1 MYKYYITKLVRKI
14 LKLLYVFPVNSNRIL
29 FYSFSGK
36 DFSDSPKYISEYIE
50 NKNIGYNLVWAL
62 NNPDKFQYLQDRGY
76 KVIKYNSIVH
86 LYYGITSK
94 FIVTN
99 TGPYKALE
107 YRKSQVIINT
117 WHGGGAYKK
126 TGRDNPYKDKY
137 KRLYNEKFGQSGVS
151 LFLSSSKAFT
161 KFAVKGAFGYKGK
174 IAEVGL
180 PRNDILFKVDEH
192 ESIALEVRRQ
202 LGIDNN
208 AKILLF
214 APTWRNYET
223 EKFEKIDV
231 DGLLKACGERFGGK
245 WVFVFRGHNLSKES
259 SYKAKESCCVDATN
273 YNDMQKLMIAAEVLV
288 SDYSSCVWDFSLMFK
303 PCFLFT
309 PDLNMYDQT
318 FAFYTPIYNWGFK
331 VCQSNCELV
340 ESVKSFDSEAFI
352 NAVNDNHRLFGNSET
367 GAAIEYVYK
376 YIIETN

>member
-1 MYKYYITKLVRKI
+1 VKC
-14 LKLLYVFPVNSNRIL
+14 NRVL

-36 DFSDSPKYISEYIE
+36 DFSDSPKYISEFIE
-50 NKNIGYNLVWAL
+50 NKNIGYELVWAV
-62 NNPDKFQYLQDRGY
+62 NNPEEFQCLLDRGY
-76 KVIKYNSIVH
+76 KVIKYNSLAH

-94 FIVTN
+94 FIITN

-137 KRLYNEKFGQSGVS
+137 KRLYNEKFGQAGVK

-161 KFAVKGAFGYKGK
+161 KYAIIGAFGYEGE

-180 PRNDILFKVDEH
+180 PRNDILFKVNEH

-208 AKILLF
+208 AKILLY

-259 SYKAKESCCVDATN
+259 SHVAKESCCIDATN
-273 YNDMQKLMIAAEVLV
+273 YYDMQKLMIAAEVLV
-288 SDYSSCVWDFSLMFK
+288 SDYSSCIWDFSLMFK
-303 PCFLFT
+303 PCFLYV
-309 PDLNMYDQT
+309 PDLKKYDQT
-318 FAFYTPIYNWGFK
+318 FAFYTPIYSWGFS
-331 VCQSNCELV
+331 VCESNGELV
-340 ESVKSFDSEAFI
+340 ASVRRFDRKSYIDSVKE
-352 NAVNDNHRLFGNSET
+352 NHKLFGNAET

-376 YIIETN
+376 YIVETN

>member
-1 MYKYYITKLVRKI
+1 MYKYYITKLVRKL
-14 LKLLYVFPVNSNRIL
+14 LKLLYVFPVNSNTIL

-50 NKNIGYNLVWAL
+50 NKNIGYKLVWAL
-62 NNPDKFQYLQDRGY
+62 NNPDEFQYLQDRGY

-94 FIVTN
+94 FIITN

-161 KFAVKGAFGYKGK
+161 KFAVKGAFGYKGR

-192 ESIALEVRRQ
+192 EKIALEVRRE
-202 LGIDNN
+202 LSIDND
-208 AKILLF
+208 AKILLY

-223 EKFEKIDV
+223 EKFEKLEVERLI
-231 DGLLKACGERFGGK
+231 KACEDRFGKK
-245 WVFVFRGHNLSKES
+245 WVFVFRGHNLSNRS
-259 SYKAKESCCVDATN
+259 SYVTKERSCINATN
-273 YNDMQKLMIAAEVLV
+273 YNDMQKLMIAADVLV
-288 SDYSSCVWDFSLMFK
+288 SDYSSCIWDFSLMFK

-318 FAFYTPIYNWGFK
+318 FAFYTTIYDWGFK

-340 ESVKSFDSEAFI
+340 ESVKSFNSEAFI